1 MAKAISLNKAGKV
14 RGATPKVAKDSSKPK
29 PKKGRAAKRRLY
41 EKRQKGGYFEGTMKM
56 NPQEVK

>member
-14 RGATPKVAKDSSKPK
+14 RGTTPKVAKEAKAK
-29 PKKGRAAKRRLY
+29 PKKGRAAKRALY
-41 EKRQKGGYFEGTMKM
+41 EKRLNGGYFEGTMKM